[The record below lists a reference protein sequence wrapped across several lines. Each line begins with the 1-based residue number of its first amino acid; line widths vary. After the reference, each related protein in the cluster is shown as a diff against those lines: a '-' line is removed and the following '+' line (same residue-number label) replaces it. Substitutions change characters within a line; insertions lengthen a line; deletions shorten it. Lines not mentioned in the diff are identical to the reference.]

1 MKITEI
7 LLIYAYIVIC
17 IESIKKVGFVN
28 MSTKRECRDN
38 VFPVF
43 DFKFWEP
50 TTYIVQEALIPDL
63 VVLGMDKVECLETC
77 WS

>member
-38 VFPVF
+38 VCFL
-43 DFKFWEP
+43 
-50 TTYIVQEALIPDL
+50 YLISNFESPPL
-63 VVLGMDKVECLETC
+63 TLCRKP
-77 WS
+77 